1 MEGAGK
7 RRRRRP
13 PEPPGERRS
22 WRNKLTEVSGFSSFS
37 FFVLLQKI
45 CFFRI
50 PGNFFRIR
58 KREKERE
65 FDGCLWAVR
74 EARAASGAE
83 FDKHGMVK
91 RRRVSTPAPTPPP
104 VLIDIEEIDLTSE
117 ASEASD
123 ASDGGGGCSGWW
135 SCSSCTFANS
145 GTVCEMC
152 GAGRPLPPRP
162 PPPPPPDAPE
172 AARETLAE
180 VSE

>member
-1 MEGAGK
+1 MKEDRTHFDAL
-7 RRRRRP
+7 
-13 PEPPGERRS
+13 ES
-22 WRNKLTEVSGFSSFS
+22 AW
-37 FFVLLQKI
+37 KI
-45 CFFRI
+45 CYFRGPGFFFRG
-50 PGNFFRIR
+50 PGKGR
-58 KREKERE
+58 KRE

-123 ASDGGGGCSGWW
+123 ASDGGGGCSGW

-162 PPPPPPDAPE
+162 PPPPPDAPE
-172 AARETLAE
+172 AARGTLVE